1 MKMSHRLSWRGLAAA
16 LFAAIAVLTSQP
28 LQSASA
34 SEDRAADRKGL
45 TTLLAQWEEAWNA
58 HDMHALA
65 ALFHEDAVWVLW
77 TGEVWTGRQRFED
90 GMVEVHK
97 TVYANS
103 TQRERLEELA
113 FVGPDAAVMR
123 FHSELTGDTRYP
135 GKVVQSRKILIVTR
149 RDGMWRI
156 GWGQNTRFSERPPA
170 K

>member
-1 MKMSHRLSWRGLAAA
+1 MTTTRRRSWSGFAA
-16 LFAAIAVLTSQP
+16 LFAAIAVLTCQS

-34 SEDRAADRKGL
+34 AEDRAADRKEL
-45 TTLLAQWEEAWNA
+45 TALLDRWEHAWNT

-65 ALFHEDAVWVLW
+65 ALFHDDAVWVLW
-77 TGEVWTGRQRFED
+77 TGEVWTGRKKFED

-103 TQRERLEELA
+103 IQREQLEELT

-135 GKVVQSRKILIVTR
+135 GQVVQSRKILVVTR
-149 RDGMWRI
+149 RDGIWRI
-156 GWGQNTRFSERPPA
+156 GWGQNTRFTERPPA
-170 K
+170 Q